1 MTDAHSSRRGPPPEQ
16 RSNLFSTMIDA
27 MGDGMMVVD
36 HKLRVVVTNRSLRDS
51 LLWPTASPGTPLAQL
66 VDAPQWVD
74 ACATVLAGGEPRTLE
89 VIHRGLLTR
98 LLEVRVVPLPDHE
111 YWGHRVLCVVRDVT
125 ERREVER
132 MLMDFIAN
140 ASHELRTPTTAI
152 LGWAETL
159 VDAPPTDPEQLA
171 RLHATIYRHA
181 ARLSTLLGQLL
192 DLSRLDQHQWH
203 LQSEPVAVRA
213 LVAAISEPHQDAA
226 RQGGLQLQA
235 DIESDTLAVL
245 ADRAALEIALGNLLQ
260 NAIKYTPS
268 GGKILVRARREPG
281 AHSRTVRIEVIDSGI
296 GIRAEDQP
304 RVFERFYRVDKG
316 RSRQVGGA
324 GLGLSIVQSLV
335 QQLGGRLEMHSELGK
350 GSTFAV
356 LVPAA

>member
-1 MTDAHSSRRGPPPEQ
+1 MSPDAHRGPPPNP
-16 RSNLFSTMIDA
+16 RANLFSTMIDA

-36 HKLRVVVTNRSLRDS
+36 HKLRVVVTNRSLRDTLVWATTS
-51 LLWPTASPGTPLAQL
+51 QGEPLVSL

-89 VIHRGLLTR
+89 VMHHGLRER

-125 ERREVER
+125 DTRAVER

-140 ASHELRTPTTAI
+140 ASHELRTPTAAI

-159 VDAPPTDPEQLA
+159 VDSPPSNPDKLA
-171 RLHATIYRHA
+171 QIHATVYRHA
-181 ARLSTLLGQLL
+181 SRLKTLLGQLL

-203 LQSEPVAVRA
+203 LQSSAVELSVLLHGLLDHYRDEAAKAGLTLLTELEPN
-213 LVAAISEPHQDAA
+213 LP
-226 RQGGLQLQA
+226 
-235 DIESDTLAVL
+235 LAL
-245 ADRAALEIALGNLLQ
+245 ADRGALEIALGNLVQ
-260 NAIKYTPS
+260 NAIKYTPT
-268 GGKILVRARREPG
+268 GGTVTVRAGRSPPPQT
-281 AHSRTVRIEVIDSGI
+281 RTLRVEVVDSGI
-296 GIRAEDQP
+296 GIPPDDQL

-335 QQLGGRLEMHSELGK
+335 QQLGGRLELQSDVGK

-356 LVPAA
+356 ILPIG

>member
-1 MTDAHSSRRGPPPEQ
+1 MSPDGSRGPPPNP
-16 RSNLFSTMIDA
+16 RANLFSTMIDA

-36 HKLRVVVTNRSLRDS
+36 DKLRVVVTNRSLRDT
-51 LLWPTASPGTPLAQL
+51 LVWASTSQGQPLVSL

-89 VIHRGLLTR
+89 VVHRGLRER

-125 ERREVER
+125 ETRAVER

-140 ASHELRTPTTAI
+140 ASHELRTPTAAI

-159 VDAPPTDPEQLA
+159 VDAPPTNPEKLA
-171 RLHATIYRHA
+171 QIHATLYRHA
-181 ARLSTLLGQLL
+181 SRLKILLGQLL

-203 LQSEPVAVRA
+203 LQSSAID
-213 LVAAISEPHQDAA
+213 VAALLH
-226 RQGGLQLQA
+226 GLLEHYRDEANGAGLTLQTELEA
-235 DIESDTLAVL
+235 HLPPAL
-245 ADRAALEIALGNLLQ
+245 ADRGALEIALGNLVQ
-260 NAIKYTPS
+260 NAIKYSTC
-268 GGKILVRARREPG
+268 GGSVTVRARRSREPNT
-281 AHSRTVRIEVIDSGI
+281 RTLRIEVVDCGI
-296 GIRAEDQP
+296 GIPPDDQQ

-335 QQLGGRLEMHSELGK
+335 QQLGGRLELHSEIGQ

-356 LVPAA
+356 ILPIG